1 MDGPT
6 GETQRFGIC
15 FLQGCEAPAHAFDRE
30 SSRPVT
36 DLEIIIPAFNEA
48 TRLVASLR
56 KTISF
61 LEAQPWRSR
70 LVVVDNGSADE
81 TAAVARAVT
90 SEQVELAVIG
100 CAWPGKGATVR
111 RGLLAGRAPFIGFFD
126 ADLSTPVSTL
136 VRTMEERGLARAGA
150 GWRGRGGVIASRRAP
165 GGRFTQPQPL
175 GRRAG
180 GSAFRA
186 LARPLV
192 PTIHDTQCGFKFF
205 QRETVQAA
213 ARRCQLD
220 GFAFDVELLR
230 HVQASGGRIVE
241 LPVEWHDDRRSTFN
255 PVRDG
260 VASFAAVFQLYRMA
274 VTL

>member
-61 LEAQPWRSR
+61 LEAQPWRSP

-111 RGLLAGRAPFIGFFD
+111 RGLLAGRAPLLGFFH
-126 ADLSTPVSTL
+126 AHPS
-136 VRTMEERGLARAGA
+136 
-150 GWRGRGGVIASRRAP
+150 
-165 GGRFTQPQPL
+165 
-175 GRRAG
+175 
-180 GSAFRA
+180 
-186 LARPLV
+186 
-192 PTIHDTQCGFKFF
+192 
-205 QRETVQAA
+205 
-213 ARRCQLD
+213 
-220 GFAFDVELLR
+220 
-230 HVQASGGRIVE
+230 
-241 LPVEWHDDRRSTFN
+241 
-255 PVRDG
+255 
-260 VASFAAVFQLYRMA
+260 
-274 VTL
+274 